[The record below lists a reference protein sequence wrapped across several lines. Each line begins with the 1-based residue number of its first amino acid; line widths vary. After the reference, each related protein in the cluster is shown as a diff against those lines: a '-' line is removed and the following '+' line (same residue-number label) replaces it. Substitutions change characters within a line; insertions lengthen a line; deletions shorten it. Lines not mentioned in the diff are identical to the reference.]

1 MVELGSSKVDGAVPP
16 DHDPDDHSPG
26 DGPPQGGSLRPAPGR
41 SGPSLP
47 GSGPGGVGVPT
58 LLTLGGTAN
67 LAIYGVTVLAGLLPF
82 RPFEP
87 IWQGTAVAL
96 CVNNGGFAL
105 MGLLLIQLA
114 AYLDP
119 DDADLQLRSLG
130 IRHRAVAAALAFL
143 LLIPLQVFASWRQ
156 VVEHDQEQ
164 ARNRMAAERTFS
176 DISRAVNTATTVSQ
190 LAGRLETIKAGR
202 ISQQDLNRPLAELQ
216 QEVMAGIRAAR
227 LQLAERINPLSSNDI
242 WAIVQESLRRI
253 AMALIFAMAFAGG
266 SQLPGSQASL
276 LDALG
281 ESLHRRFQSRLQ
293 RRHDRQRKREERIRF
308 RDHLLAEARAKEE
321 QQTPPDPSLD
331 FAPQGHGLL
340 LHSFLLHRSEPAAP
354 QPDRDGD
361 LTNTRT
367 TNTSSPGQGEVAGV
381 LPAVLRFVS
390 SQDPDLHID
399 AELLP
404 DGSGSLLRFNRPV
417 MPLSFSF
424 GPLPQ
429 RGQATSFSFAQA
441 NQRSEQ
447 GPMDWW
453 EDFDYP
459 LAEPFPLEPALPL
472 QLVGAAPEALLQHH
486 NPHSLLP
493 IALLKA
499 EEPHPGFLQVLG
511 EEWQI
516 WRSRLGGLWGGGS
529 ANKS

>member
-1 MVELGSSKVDGAVPP
+1 MVNGAVPP

-47 GSGPGGVGVPT
+47 GSGPGGVGVPD
-58 LLTLGGTAN
+58 LLALGGTAN
-67 LAIYGVTVLAGLLPF
+67 LFIYGLTVLAGLLPF
-82 RPFEP
+82 RPYEP

-119 DDADLQLRSLG
+119 DAADLQLRSLR

-176 DISRAVNTATTVSQ
+176 DISRAVNTATTVPQ
-190 LAGRLETIKAGR
+190 LAGRLATLKAGR

-266 SQLPGSQASL
+266 SQLPVSQASL
-276 LDALG
+276 LDAFA
-281 ESLHRRFQSRLQ
+281 ESLHRRSQSRLQ
-293 RRHDRQRKREERIRF
+293 RRHDRLRKREERIRF

-340 LHSFLLHRSEPAAP
+340 LHSFQLHLAEPAAT
-354 QPDRDGD
+354 QPDRDGGPMD
-361 LTNTRT
+361 T
-367 TNTSSPGQGEVAGV
+367 TTPDQRQEAGV
-381 LPAVLRFVS
+381 LPGVLRFVS

-404 DGSGSLLRFNRPV
+404 DGSGSVLRCNRAV
-417 MPLSFSF
+417 TPLSFSF

-429 RGQATSFSFAQA
+429 RGQASSFSFAQA
-441 NQRSEQ
+441 DHRSEQ

-459 LAEPFPLEPALPL
+459 LAEPFPLEPGLPL
-472 QLVGAAPEALLQHH
+472 ELVGAAPEALLQHH
-486 NPHSLLP
+486 NPRGLLP
-493 IALLKA
+493 IALLKV
-499 EEPHPGFLQVLG
+499 EEPRPGLLQVLG

-516 WRSRLGGLWGGGS
+516 WRSRLGGRRGGAS
-529 ANKS
+529 ASKS

>member
-1 MVELGSSKVDGAVPP
+1 MLELRSSMVNGAVPP
-16 DHDPDDHSPG
+16 DHEPDDHAPG

-47 GSGPGGVGVPT
+47 GSGVGGVGVPA
-58 LLTLGGTAN
+58 LLALGGTAN
-67 LAIYGVTVLAGLLPF
+67 LAIYGLTVLVGLLPF
-82 RPFEP
+82 RPFQP

-105 MGLLLIQLA
+105 MGLLLVQLA

-119 DDADLQLRSLG
+119 DAADLQLRSLR
-130 IRHRAVAAALAFL
+130 IRHRAGAAALAFL

-164 ARNRMAAERTFS
+164 ARNRMAAERTFN
-176 DISRAVNTATTVSQ
+176 DISRAVNTATTVPQ
-190 LAGRLETIKAGR
+190 LAGRLATLKAGR

-266 SQLPGSQASL
+266 SQLPGSQVSL
-276 LDALG
+276 LDAFA
-281 ESLHRRFQSRLQ
+281 ESLHRRSQSRLQ
-293 RRHDRQRKREERIRF
+293 RRHDRLRKREERIRF
-308 RDHLLAEARAKEE
+308 REHLRAEARAHEE
-321 QQTPPDPSLD
+321 QHTPPDPSLD
-331 FAPQGHGLL
+331 FAPQGQGLL
-340 LHSFLLHRSEPAAP
+340 LHSFLLHPAEPAAT
-354 QPDRDGD
+354 QPDRDGGPMD
-361 LTNTRT
+361 TRT
-367 TNTSSPGQGEVAGV
+367 PDQGQEAGV
-381 LPAVLRFVS
+381 LPSVLRFVS

-404 DGSGSLLRFNRPV
+404 DGSGSLLRFNRAV
-417 MPLSFSF
+417 TPLSFSF

-429 RGQATSFSFAQA
+429 RGQASSFSFAQA
-441 NQRSEQ
+441 DHRSQQ

-459 LAEPFPLEPALPL
+459 LAEPFPLEPGLPL
-472 QLVGAAPEALLQHH
+472 ELVGAAPEALLLHH
-486 NPHSLLP
+486 NPRGLLP
-493 IALLKA
+493 IALLKV
-499 EEPHPGFLQVLG
+499 EEPRPGFLQVLG

-516 WRSRLGGLWGGGS
+516 WRSRLGGPGGGS
-529 ANKS
+529 SASKP

>member
-1 MVELGSSKVDGAVPP
+1 VAV
-16 DHDPDDHSPG
+16 
-26 DGPPQGGSLRPAPGR
+26 LFLA
-41 SGPSLP
+41 
-47 GSGPGGVGVPT
+47 
-58 LLTLGGTAN
+58 LT
-67 LAIYGVTVLAGLLPF
+67 P
-82 RPFEP
+82 
-87 IWQGTAVAL
+87 
-96 CVNNGGFAL
+96 
-105 MGLLLIQLA
+105 
-114 AYLDP
+114 
-119 DDADLQLRSLG
+119 LQLVATWNG
-130 IRHRAVAAALAFL
+130 IDIA
-143 LLIPLQVFASWRQ
+143 
-156 VVEHDQEQ
+156 DTT
-164 ARNRMAAERTFS
+164 RNRVVS
-176 DISRAVNTATTVSQ
+176 TTV
-190 LAGRLETIKAGR
+190 E
-202 ISQQDLNRPLAELQ
+202 
-216 QEVMAGIRAAR
+216 R
-227 LQLAERINPLSSNDI
+227 LQLLRE
-242 WAIVQESLRRI
+242 AIVKARNLADLKQRAASIPNAPPIPPEAATLPFETLRSTLLGQLNVVESNVRGQREQGNPRAGQQAI
-253 AMALIFAMAFAGG
+253 WRQAVRSALTSLLLALGFATGANGRDGKPFLMDFAGE
-266 SQLPGSQASL
+266 SQLPDRKVSL
-276 LDALG
+276 LDAFY
-281 ESLHRRFQSRLQ
+281 ESLFRRYQQGL
-293 RRHDRQRKREERIRF
+293 RKREERIRF
-308 RDHLLAEARAKEE
+308 RDHLRAEARAHQE

-340 LHSFLLHRSEPAAP
+340 LHSFVLQRAEPETP
-354 QPDRDGD
+354 NPYRNHEIINIRNPDQ
-361 LTNTRT
+361 
-367 TNTSSPGQGEVAGV
+367 GQKTAQM
-381 LPAVLRFVS
+381 PAVLRFVS

>member
-1 MVELGSSKVDGAVPP
+1 VPP
-16 DHDPDDHSPG
+16 DHEPEDHSLG
-26 DGPPQGGSLRPAPGR
+26 DGPPQDGSLRPAPGR

-47 GSGPGGVGVPT
+47 GSGVGGVGVPA
-58 LLTLGGTAN
+58 LLALGGTAN
-67 LAIYGVTVLAGLLPF
+67 LAIYGLTVLAGLLPF

-143 LLIPLQVFASWRQ
+143 LLIPIQVFASWRQ

-176 DISRAVNTATTVSQ
+176 DISRAVNSATTVPQ
-190 LAGRLETIKAGR
+190 LAGRLETLKAGR

-281 ESLHRRFQSRLQ
+281 ESLHRRFQSRIQ

-340 LHSFLLHRSEPAAP
+340 LHSFLLHRAEPAAP
-354 QPDRDGD
+354 QPDQEQD
-361 LTNTRT
+361 LINRGT
-367 TNTSSPGQGEVAGV
+367 PGHGQEAGV

-404 DGSGSLLRFNRPV
+404 DGSGSLLHFNRAV
-417 MPLSFSF
+417 MPLSVSF
-424 GPLPQ
+424 GPLPK
-429 RGQATSFSFAQA
+429 RGQPSSFSFAQA
-441 NQRSEQ
+441 DHRSEQ

-453 EDFDYP
+453 EDFDCP
-459 LAEPFPLEPALPL
+459 LAEPFPLEPGLPL
-472 QLVGAAPEALLQHH
+472 EVVGAAPEALLLHH
-486 NPHSLLP
+486 NPHGLLP
-493 IALLKA
+493 IALIKV
-499 EEPHPGFLQVLG
+499 EEPRPGFLQVLG

-516 WRSRLGGLWGGGS
+516 WRSRVGGLRGGS
-529 ANKS
+529 SASKP